1 MGKMLIVAEKPSVAR
16 EIADA
21 LGGFSKVEG
30 WLESPSAVISSGIG
44 HLVEIH
50 APEAATAGR
59 DLASLPVI
67 PARFELRPIEK
78 TKAQFNM
85 LNKLMRRAD
94 VDQVVNACD
103 AGREGEL
110 IFRLIYE
117 HAGCRKPMKRMW
129 LQSMTADAIR
139 DAYRSMR
146 SGSEFDALSDA
157 AKCRSEADWLV
168 GINGSRGVTR
178 LRERQTQSYEMMTAG
193 RVQTPTLAI
202 LVHREQ
208 EIKTFVPKDYWE
220 VHATFG
226 AQAGTYV
233 GRWFSASAPVEVA
246 DGDEDAA
253 AAGSRFWDRAQAD
266 AIVAK
271 CRGVSPSSVKD
282 ESKTTTSAP
291 PKLFDLTT
299 LQREANKKFKFS
311 AKKTLDIAQSLYEK
325 HKVTTYPRTDSTAL
339 PEDYVE
345 KAKEVLGTFGG
356 SPYAEHAGRVIGNGW
371 VRQEKRIFDN
381 SKISDHFA
389 IIPTGTRPSGL
400 DEAEAK
406 IYDMVV
412 RRFIA
417 AFHPA
422 AEYNLTTRVTVV
434 AGESF
439 KSSGKVLVKIGWLEV
454 YGQQA
459 GDDKTPAL
467 CAVAPGEAV
476 RTDSVEAKAM
486 QTKPPA
492 RFTEES
498 LLGAMEG
505 AGKLVDDDELRDA
518 MKERGLGTPATRASI
533 IEGLLSDKDS
543 QGRRKEPYAVR
554 EGKAQHLVP
563 TQKGMGLI
571 QFLDSNGI
579 ESLTSPRMTGEWEQK
594 LRQIE
599 KGQYRREAFMAEIAA
614 MTRNIIDVIRQK
626 AGEMPAPQERILAVP
641 CPKCGSDVLSNQ
653 RTFECKTGCGFKF
666 WREIAGRD
674 LSDAEAERLFR
685 DGEIKQLDGFVSKSK
700 RKFSAGL
707 KMNAE
712 HKAEFV
718 FEDKPAS
725 GGGAGQASGQ
735 SAPDLG
741 VPCPKCGGTVRVR
754 GGDYPQYV
762 CDNGD
767 FKLWKVIAGRPLS
780 DAEAATLIRQ
790 GELPAVHGFVSTRTK
805 SKFGAGLR
813 LSPDKAK
820 VDFVFEP
827 R

>member
-30 WLESPSAVISSGIG
+30 WLESSSAVISSGIG

-78 TKAQFNM
+78 TKAQFNI

-117 HAGCRKPMKRMW
+117 HTGCRKPMKRMW

-226 AQAGTYV
+226 AQAGIYV

-246 DGDEDAA
+246 EDAA
-253 AAGSRFWDRAQAD
+253 TAGSRFWERAQAE

-356 SPYAEHAGRVIGNGW
+356 SPCAEHAGRVIGNGW

-389 IIPTGTRPSGL
+389 IIPTSTRPSGL

-439 KSSGKVLVKIGWLEV
+439 KSSGKVLVKLGWLEV

-543 QGRRKEPYAVR
+543 QGRRKEPYVVR

-579 ESLTSPRMTGEWEQK
+579 ESLTSPKMTGEWEQK

-599 KGQYRREAFMAEIAA
+599 KSQYRREAFMAEIAA

-641 CPKCGSDVLSNQ
+641 CPKCG
-653 RTFECKTGCGFKF
+653 
-666 WREIAGRD
+666 
-674 LSDAEAERLFR
+674 
-685 DGEIKQLDGFVSKSK
+685 
-700 RKFSAGL
+700 
-707 KMNAE
+707 
-712 HKAEFV
+712 
-718 FEDKPAS
+718 
-725 GGGAGQASGQ
+725 
-735 SAPDLG
+735 
-741 VPCPKCGGTVRVR
+741 GTVRVR

-780 DAEAATLIRQ
+780 DSEAATLIRQ